1 MIKLNLVAYYQ
12 FYQLSTKTTYAIG
25 PVSSDGL
32 SGWVRYDILVIFW
45 VGSSDPLGKVLQ
57 MIRTHPKGN
66 RLEHAL
72 NQNLTAMYHSCLFV
86 FKNTLFYLTGILS
99 RKLKSRK
106 SRISDSYH
114 IEGCTRMLV
123 KDTCMSATFKA
134 SVHSLIER
142 EIRFNDPPTHST
154 QLQPTQSSYQPI
166 QPPTN
171 LPTIPPT
178 IDEKEM
184 ISKLELA

>member
-1 MIKLNLVAYYQ
+1 MHITDDNKKWYKNKPKNVKIHVIPAKMIKLNLVAYYQ

-72 NQNLTAMYHSCLFV
+72 N
-86 FKNTLFYLTGILS
+86 
-99 RKLKSRK
+99 
-106 SRISDSYH
+106 
-114 IEGCTRMLV
+114 
-123 KDTCMSATFKA
+123 
-134 SVHSLIER
+134 
-142 EIRFNDPPTHST
+142 
-154 QLQPTQSSYQPI
+154 
-166 QPPTN
+166 
-171 LPTIPPT
+171 
-178 IDEKEM
+178 
-184 ISKLELA
+184 